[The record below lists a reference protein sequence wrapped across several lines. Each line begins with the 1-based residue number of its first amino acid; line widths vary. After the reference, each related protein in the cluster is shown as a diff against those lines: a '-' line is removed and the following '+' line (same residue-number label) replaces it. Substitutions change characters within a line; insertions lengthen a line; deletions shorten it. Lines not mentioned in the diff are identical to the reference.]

1 MLPGSGM
8 ADWAPAPGPLL
19 TRWAGEVSPERV
31 HAEYP
36 RPQMARKE
44 WLNLNG
50 LWDYSIRPKDEG
62 RPGKWDG
69 LILVPFP
76 VESALSGV
84 MKQMDENQRLWC
96 RTTFKLPKKWKGRR
110 ILLNFGAVDWESRV
124 WVNGQLMGG
133 HRGGYDPFS
142 FDITAALKE
151 SDWQEVL
158 VSAFDPS
165 DAGFQ
170 PRGKQV
176 KNPNGIWYTP
186 TTGIWQTVWL
196 EPLGENHIA
205 SLRILPDVDRERA
218 VVEARLA
225 GPNRDLSIRATVLEG
240 KRKVAAASRLA
251 GEPLALPV
259 REAKLW
265 SPASPF
271 LYGLRVELVKG
282 RKVLDSVESYFG
294 MRKIELGRDE
304 AGKTRI
310 MLNGRPLFQLGPLDQ
325 GFWPDGLYTAP
336 SDEALR
342 YDVEKTKALG
352 FNMAR
357 KHVKVEP
364 ARWYY
369 WCDKLGLLV
378 WQDMPSGDGFPEEG
392 RTKIERS
399 MESAEN
405 FRKELKAIMDANFNS
420 PSIVVWVPFNEGW
433 GQFATGEVSDWIK
446 GYDPTRLVDCASGWH
461 DVAQAGDI
469 RDIHAYPG
477 PAAPEAEKNRAV
489 VLGEFG
495 GLGLPVKGHTWQDEK
510 NWGYK
515 SFEST
520 AALTDAYLD
529 LIDRL
534 MPLTREPGLSAAVYT
549 QTTDVEIEVNGL
561 MTYDRALVKPD
572 EARIAEANRK
582 LIKSAE

>member
-1 MLPGSGM
+1 M
-8 ADWAPAPGPLL
+8 
-19 TRWAGEVSPERV
+19 E
-31 HAEYP
+31 
-36 RPQMARKE
+36 RKE

-50 LWDYSIRPKDEG
+50 LWDYSIQPKDRG
-62 RPGKWDG
+62 RPGSWEG

-84 MKQMDENQRLWC
+84 MKRMDENQRLWC
-96 RTTFKLPKKWKGRR
+96 RTTFKLPKNWKGRR
-110 ILLNFGAVDWESRV
+110 IILNFGAVDWEARV

-133 HRGGYDPFS
+133 HKGGYDPFS
-142 FDITAALKE
+142 FDITPALKE
-151 SDWQEVL
+151 NDWQEVL

-176 KNPNGIWYTP
+176 KSPNGIWYTP

-196 EPLGENHIA
+196 EPVAESHIQ
-205 SLRILPDVDRERA
+205 SLKIVPDVDRERA
-218 VVEARLA
+218 VVEARIA
-225 GPNRDLSIRATVLEG
+225 GPDRDLSVKATVLEG
-240 KRKVAAASRLA
+240 KRKLAAVSRLA

-259 REAKLW
+259 KEAKLW
-265 SPASPF
+265 SPGAPF

-310 MLNGRPLFQLGPLDQ
+310 MLNGRPLFQIGPLDQ

-378 WQDMPSGDGFPEEG
+378 WQDMPSGDGFPEKGNIE
-392 RTKIERS
+392 IERS

-405 FRKELKAIMDANFNS
+405 FRRELKAILDANFNS

-433 GQFATGEVSDWIK
+433 GQFATKEVSDWIK

-469 RDIHAYPG
+469 RDVHAYPG
-477 PAAPEAEKNRAV
+477 PAAPEAEKNRAI

-495 GLGLPVKGHTWQDEK
+495 GLGLPAKGHTWQDER
-510 NWGYK
+510 NWGYR
-515 SFEST
+515 SFENA
-520 AALTDAYLD
+520 AALTDAYLE
-529 LIDRL
+529 LIDKL
-534 MPLTREPGLSAAVYT
+534 GPMIREPGLSAAVYT

-572 EARIAEANRK
+572 EGRIAEANRR
-582 LIKSAE
+582 LIEGAE